1 MIENEKQL
9 REHMTMKLF
18 NFYLDD
24 LTKLKVIQK
33 LKECGYDTKKGTMSA
48 LIRVMLKY
56 FVDLADDTIIQS
68 ILENVEEEYTFT
80 TKKNKRSTL

>member
-1 MIENEKQL
+1 MTENEKQL

-33 LKECGYDTKKGTMSA
+33 LKEYGYDTEKGTMSA